1 MHNTEQWKMFPN
13 FLAIVALTCPAG
25 KLDSSRSCKGNEIAP
40 MPRREGKM
48 DDGQLATMIAGSDD
62 LAHQHF
68 REILELLP
76 AAIYS
81 TDAEGLITYYNK
93 AAVDLWGCEPE
104 LGTSRFCGS
113 WKLYWPDGQSLPHS
127 ECPMAMT
134 LQDEKPHHGMEAVAE
149 RPDGI
154 RVPFIAYPTPMFDL
168 AGKLVG
174 AVNMLVDITER
185 KKFEMTQ
192 QRLVAIVD
200 GSDDAIISKD
210 LNGIITSWNNGAER
224 LFGYTADEAI
234 GQSVTM
240 LMPPAQADEEPG
252 ILERIRR
259 GERIDHYETV
269 RRRKDGSKLDIS
281 LTVSPLRAADGRV
294 VGASKIARDITERKR
309 QQEQLALLVREM
321 RHRIKNTIATVSSIA
336 SQTFADIGPED
347 RSAFAARLE
356 ALAGAHDL
364 LTVDNWRRANLRGL
378 VQRALQPFLATYGD
392 RIGINYTD
400 CTDYPLRPERAQ
412 TLALVLHELATNAVK
427 YGALSN
433 ETGLVS
439 VTWTP
444 GGPLA
449 GILAWKE
456 TGGPRVSPPERKG
469 FGSRLIQR
477 ALGADCK
484 VTLDYCP
491 TGLTFTVE
499 LIQETI

>member
-1 MHNTEQWKMFPN
+1 
-13 FLAIVALTCPAG
+13 
-25 KLDSSRSCKGNEIAP
+25 
-40 MPRREGKM
+40 
-48 DDGQLATMIAGSDD
+48 MIASGVDSAD
-62 LAHQHF
+62 QHF

-76 AAIYS
+76 AAIYT

-93 AAVDLWGCEPE
+93 AAADLWGCEPE

-113 WKLYWPDGQSLPHS
+113 WKLYWPDGQALPHN

-168 AGKLVG
+168 AGNMIG
-174 AVNMLVDITER
+174 AVNMLVDITDR
-185 KKFEMTQ
+185 KKYEMTQ

-210 LNGIITSWNNGAER
+210 LNGIITSWNKGAER

-234 GQSVTM
+234 GQSVTI
-240 LMPPAQADEEPG
+240 LMPPEQVNEEPD

-269 RRRKDGSKLDIS
+269 RRRKDGSILDIS
-281 LTVSPLRAADGRV
+281 LTVSPLRAADGRI

-309 QQEQLALLVREM
+309 QQEQQALLVREM
-321 RHRIKNTIATVSSIA
+321 RHRIKNTIGTVSSIA
-336 SQTFADIGPED
+336 SQTLTDISPEE
-347 RSAFAARLE
+347 RSVFAARLD
-356 ALAGAHDL
+356 DL
-364 LTVDNWRRANLRGL
+364 LTMDNWRQAKLSGL
-378 VQRALQPFLATYGD
+378 VQRALQPFSVTFGD
-392 RIGINYTD
+392 RIVVD
-400 CTDYPLRPERAQ
+400 CGNFPLRPERAQ

-433 ETGLVS
+433 ETGVVS
-439 VTWTP
+439 ITWTP
-444 GGPLA
+444 IEGDRLA
-449 GILAWKE
+449 GMLKWVE
-456 TGGPRVSPPERKG
+456 TGGPQVSEPERKG

-477 ALGADCK
+477 ALGSNSK
-484 VTLDYCP
+484 VILDYRP
-491 TGLTFTVE
+491 SGLMFSVE
-499 LIQETI
+499 LVQETI